1 MQSMSAGMRTRAR
14 AMLGVSREPT
24 YYLPWLARP
33 GLECTLLLSN
43 VEARFKVGYNRGPY
57 PVEVRQYDRDGAVV
71 GRHELT
77 LRDVTDVVELPLAA
91 GPGGYGFATV
101 SGARLYSDL
110 YVTLSDGKSYCATHG
125 RGEWI
130 ERYPVRARLA
140 HAALGGVLAWA
151 GRTIP
156 AFTRHQYVYA
166 GADSRSH
173 LLVMNLGNVT
183 NRVRVTATC
192 GGTTAPPRMLR
203 IPPLGTRLLD
213 VGALVGS
220 GDGTR
225 VWRLLLAGNAWFNFY
240 MVGTGPR
247 DLAGPVSLMHVK

>member
-1 MQSMSAGMRTRAR
+1 MGPMRATLRALARR
-14 AMLGVSREPT
+14 ALGVTRVPT

-33 GLECTLLLSN
+33 GLDCTLVLSN

-57 PVEVRQYDRDGAVV
+57 ALTVRQHDANGGLAQQ
-71 GRHELT
+71 HELT

-91 GPGGYGFATV
+91 VGAGYGIVTV
-101 SGARLYSDL
+101 EGERIHSDL
-110 YVTLSDGKSYCATHG
+110 YVTLSDGESYSATHG

-130 ERYPVRARLA
+130 ERYAPHARLT
-140 HAALGGVLAWA
+140 HAVVGGPLAMA

-173 LLVMNLGNVT
+173 LLVLNLSNVV
-183 NRVRVTATC
+183 NRVRAEVE
-192 GGTTAPPRMLR
+192 APPRAQLVAV
-203 IPPLGTRLLD
+203 PPLGARLLD
-213 VGALVGS
+213 VTALVEAG
-220 GDGTR
+220 GETR
-225 VWRLLLAGNAWFNFY
+225 ARRLRLTGNAWFNVY
-240 MVGTGPR
+240 VVGTGAR